1 MPSKNTGIII
11 LVLCLLASLG
21 ACLGVYFTN
30 VACGWGL
37 GTWVGSDCP
46 KDEDVISTLAP
57 APATLTPLQTL
68 QASGQAIQVAPLEIG
83 TPTSKIPLSNP
94 PTGYATQTTPS
105 YTMTF
110 DIQVD
115 GAHNYWRNIMAHD
128 DASRGP
134 AVFIWP
140 SDNLDWGNHIQIYQ
154 TPNGANTVNGK
165 DPLVTD
171 GTTWTTITWTVNN
184 GTLQLYTNGIADNSV
199 TLTAP
204 YAWPTPDP
212 TWFWRD
218 TSRASQSP
226 RSIMVRN
233 VYFWPSALTSTQI
246 ALLAPPASTEPNP
259 CAGYTST
266 TLASTVTAACLQKTW
281 KDTGCKTTGTTY
293 PSDTYTGWWK
303 QSPNGT
309 NPVGCDATHS
319 GTQCGAGNFGRIQQ
333 DMVYWSGDPG
343 RNAGC
348 RG

>member
-1 MPSKNTGIII
+1 MPMSTAVMGIFALCVC
-11 LVLCLLASLG
+11 LVCVVIA
-21 ACLGVYFTN
+21 
-30 VACGWGL
+30 VAIYYS
-37 GTWVGSDCP
+37 TQSEDTSSPSGSP
-46 KDEDVISTLAP
+46 SGSPSP
-57 APATLTPLQTL
+57 AAVTPLQTL
-68 QASGQAIQVAPLEIG
+68 QASGQSIQVAPLEIG
-83 TPTSKIPLSNP
+83 TPNSKIPFTNP

-154 TPNGANTVNGK
+154 TPNGANSVNGK

-184 GTLQLYTNGIADNSV
+184 GTLQLYTNGVADNSV

-246 ALLAPPASTEPNP
+246 ALLAPPASTATNP
-259 CAGYTST
+259 CAGYTGT

-348 RG
+348 RGS